1 MLANI
6 TNLNTEY
13 SDCTILIDPS
23 DSWTTDKTMS
33 VLLSRLLANY
43 SEYCEEYPSDFTSLE
58 EWKMEVN
65 YHSDCLSE
73 YFYCQ
78 DSDNAE
84 FEAILK
90 DTKKSFKFI
99 SEYLEDLWIA
109 NE

>member
-1 MLANI
+1 
-6 TNLNTEY
+6 
-13 SDCTILIDPS
+13 
-23 DSWTTDKTMS
+23 
-33 VLLSRLLANY
+33 
-43 SEYCEEYPSDFTSLE
+43 
-58 EWKMEVN
+58 MEVN

>member
-43 SEYCEEYPSDFTSLE
+43 
-58 EWKMEVN
+58 
-65 YHSDCLSE
+65 
-73 YFYCQ
+73 
-78 DSDNAE
+78 AE
-84 FEAILK
+84 
-90 DTKKSFKFI
+90 
-99 SEYLEDLWIA
+99 
-109 NE
+109 